1 MSPQIWVPPW
11 LYPPLRCPPHEMW
24 RGGYY
29 RVEVTIV
36 APPHRGRSRKGGDRI
51 GAVKDTSP
59 PPRQRDSVVNVKLPG
74 GKNGKAPGNN
84 FTRRSRHVW
93 QHADSW
99 LYIQSRLKVSIRV
112 AKKYAFLLCIGG
124 WCSPMVEVELPY
136 LLDFLKFYPLPLSP
150 PTMICWRGFF
160 NYG

>member
-1 MSPQIWVPPW
+1 VYTDKREHIFNEVFVYVP
-11 LYPPLRCPPHEMW
+11 
-24 RGGYY
+24 
-29 RVEVTIV
+29 I
-36 APPHRGRSRKGGDRI
+36 
-51 GAVKDTSP
+51 
-59 PPRQRDSVVNVKLPG
+59 
-74 GKNGKAPGNN
+74 
-84 FTRRSRHVW
+84 
-93 QHADSW
+93 
-99 LYIQSRLKVSIRV
+99 IQSRLKVSIRV